1 MDENNVTPITRTGGA
16 VQPSATPPTRF
27 PHSVEEK
34 VIVAKSIVMAVIA
47 ADQSGNL
54 DGDNYDCVWPL
65 RMVTELLEQ
74 AADQIDRERLEVG
87 NG

>member
-1 MDENNVTPITRTGGA
+1 MRLTLLESLLRSVTHPSGRPPNRPGGLLFR
-16 VQPSATPPTRF
+16 PF
-27 PHSVEEK
+27 VEEK

-54 DGDNYDCVWPL
+54 DGDNYDRVWPL

-74 AADQIDRERLEVG
+74 PADQIDQERMK
-87 NG
+87 